1 MIAKYLFVSF
11 LSIST
16 VFFPLAAQDKAYMI
30 VILNKKSNLPK
41 LSPEESKKLS
51 DGHFANINRLAKE
64 KKLLAAGPFDGGGGI
79 FVMNTNSPEDVQE
92 WISPD
97 PGIKAER
104 WDVEVLP
111 YLPRQG
117 GICQQ
122 SDTAKMVTYTFIR
135 YHVLVAKYTAAE
147 YPEIIRKHNTYL
159 ADIATGNDVITEA
172 SFGDRDGGLMILT
185 GEPAPDLFSNDPG
198 IQEGLIEP
206 QVKKL
211 YIAKG
216 SFCEK

>member
-1 MIAKYLFVSF
+1 MLQGSF
-11 LSIST
+11 S
-16 VFFPLAAQDKAYMI
+16 LAAQDKAYMI

-41 LSPEESKKLS
+41 LSADESKRIS
-51 DGHFANINRLAKE
+51 DGHFANINKLAAE

-79 FVMNTNSPEDVQE
+79 FILNTTSPEDVKE

-97 PGIKAER
+97 PGIQAER

-111 YLPRQG
+111 YIPRHG

-135 YHVLVAKYTAAE
+135 YNVVVAKYTAAE
-147 YPEIIRKHNTYL
+147 YPEIIRKHNNYL
-159 ADIATGNDVITEA
+159 ANISAGNEVITEA
-172 SFGDRDGGLMILT
+172 SFGDRDGGLLILA
-185 GEPAPDLFSNDPG
+185 GEVAPDLFSNDPG
-198 IQEGLIEP
+198 IQGGLIEP

>member
-1 MIAKYLFVSF
+1 MITKSF
-11 LSIST
+11 LLALVILLT
-16 VFFPLAAQDKAYMI
+16 GFFSLAAQDKAYMI

-41 LSPEESKKLS
+41 LSAEESKKIS
-51 DGHFANINRLAKE
+51 EGHFANINRLATE

-79 FVMNTNSPEDVQE
+79 FILNTTSPEDVQE
-92 WISPD
+92 WINPD
-97 PGIKAER
+97 PGIRAER

-117 GICQQ
+117 GICPQT
-122 SDTAKMVTYTFIR
+122 DTAKMVTYTFIR
-135 YHVLVAKYTAAE
+135 YHILVAKYSAAE
-147 YPEIIRKHNTYL
+147 YPEIIRKHDAYL
-159 ADIATGNDVITEA
+159 ADIATGTGIITEA
-172 SFGDRDGGLMILT
+172 SFGDRDGGLMILA
-185 GEPAPDLFSNDPG
+185 GEPAVDLFSNDPG
-198 IQEGLIEP
+198 VQTGLIEP

>member
-1 MIAKYLFVSF
+1 MIKKYLFFVLLTALQGSY
-11 LSIST
+11 T
-16 VFFPLAAQDKAYMI
+16 LAAQDKAYMI

-41 LSPEESKKLS
+41 LSEEESKKIS
-51 DGHFANINRLAKE
+51 EGHFANINRLAAE
-64 KKLLAAGPFDGGGGI
+64 KKLVAAGPFEGGGGI
-79 FVMNTNSPEDVQE
+79 FIMNTTNPQDVQE

-97 PGIKAER
+97 PGIKAQR

-111 YLPRQG
+111 YLPRKR

-122 SDTAKMVTYTFIR
+122 SDTAKMIMYTYIR
-135 YHVLVAKYTAAE
+135 YQIVVAKFDAE
-147 YPEIIRKHNTYL
+147 ILRKHNAYIVN
-159 ADIATGNDVITEA
+159 AATGNDVITEA
-172 SFGDRDGGLMILT
+172 SFGERDGGLMILT
-185 GEPAPDLFSNDPG
+185 GEPAPDLFRNDPG
-198 IQEGLIEP
+198 VQAGLIEP